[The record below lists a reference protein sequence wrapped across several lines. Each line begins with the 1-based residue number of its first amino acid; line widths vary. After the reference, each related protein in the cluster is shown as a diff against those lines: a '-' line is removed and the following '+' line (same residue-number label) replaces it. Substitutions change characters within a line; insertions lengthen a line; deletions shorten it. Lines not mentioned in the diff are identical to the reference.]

1 MDLSKFTNGKGDK
14 VVQYVQGNWLTYRDA
29 VEYSSRFLRKGIV
42 ILANADIHFDRS
54 QPTKTQNSKHPKPLA
69 LNSKPKSKR

>member
-14 VVQYVQGNWLTYRDA
+14 VVQFVQGNWLTYRDA

-54 QPTKTQNSKHPKPLA
+54 HPKPQT
-69 LNSKPKSKR
+69 LNPKRLSFQIK

>member
-14 VVQYVQGNWLTYRDA
+14 VVQYVQGTWLTYRDA

-54 QPTKTQNSKHPKPLA
+54 HPKP
-69 LNSKPKSKR
+69 